1 MEEKL
6 STGLNECAVLD
17 KRWWGLRQIAGEDGS
32 KEQYLPVIIC
42 SIGIK
47 KVQFSLHSLIS
58 V

>member
-17 KRWWGLRQIAGEDGS
+17 TSLRKLRQSAGEVS
-32 KEQYLPVIIC
+32 LREHNLPEALRSV
-42 SIGIK
+42 GIK